1 MWVVFLG
8 SKGEAVNA
16 IKCEQAAAEAE
27 CGRKIRVLLT
37 NNGGE
42 FTAAVFA
49 SYCTNEGVQHH
60 YSASYSP
67 QQNGVVER
75 RNQTVVGMARAL
87 LKQRGMP
94 AVFWGEAVSTSS
106 TARPLRLS
114 TAARHT
120 RLGIGASRW
129 YLTYGSPAASRSARS
144 LATSASSTIGALR
157 GCSSARRR
165 FEGLLH
171 F

>member
-8 SKGEAVNA
+8 SKGEVVNA
-16 IKCEQAAAEAE
+16 IRCKQAAVETE
-27 CGRKIRVLLT
+27 CGRKLRVLYT
-37 NNGGE
+37 DNDGE
-42 FTAAVFA
+42 FTVAEFA
-49 SYCTNEGVQHH
+49 LYCANEGVQHH
-60 YSASYSP
+60 YSTSYNP

-75 RNQTVVGMARAL
+75 RNQTVVGMAQAL

-114 TAARHT
+114 TVARHT
-120 RLGIGASRW
+120 RLGIGTSRW
-129 YLTYGSPAASRSARS
+129 SLTYGSPAASRSARS

-157 GCSSARRR
+157 GCSSARWR

-171 F
+171 S